1 MIRPQFT
8 QSLLVVLALT
18 ISACTPQNSPQD
30 TTAQSADD
38 GNNAFVGC
46 FSVQK
51 NAPAQIRITHD
62 GTTTMQMKE
71 PDGTWD
77 KPEPMV
83 SVDNDKAW
91 QFFAKNGL
99 GLEQSYLQA
108 TIVRHDEVMAMGKVD
123 GALMA
128 VNPSV
133 DSPFVMSLFGA
144 TNTIYQVECDSEPLV
159 LDTTNNPH
167 SK

>member
-1 MIRPQFT
+1 MKCPTIT
-8 QSLLVVLALT
+8 QSFVLLLMLA

-30 TTAQSADD
+30 MAVKSAND
-38 GNNAFVGC
+38 GGQDFVGC

-51 NAPAQIRITHD
+51 NAPAQIRIMHD

-77 KPEPMV
+77 KPEPMM
-83 SVDNDKAW
+83 SVDGDKAW
-91 QFFAKNGL
+91 QFFAQNGL
-99 GLEQSYLQA
+99 GLEQSYVQA
-108 TIVRHDEVMAMGKVD
+108 TIVRHDEVMAMSKID

-133 DSPFVMSLFGA
+133 DSTFVMSLFGA
-144 TNTIYQVECDSEPLV
+144 TNTIYAVPCDDKPLI
-159 LDTTNNPH
+159 LDTVTNPH
-167 SK
+167 S